1 MELAM
6 PSVAANG
13 IKLEYETFG
22 DSSSP
27 AFLLI
32 AGNGAQL
39 IYWEMEFCEL
49 LAKAGLHV
57 ICFDNRDAGL
67 STKFDETGVPDL
79 MAAFQA
85 AMAGKPVEAAYSL
98 DDMADDAVGLLD
110 ALGIAKAHICGLSM
124 GGMIAQV
131 VAYRHPDR
139 VLSLTCIMSNTGDP
153 QAPQGK
159 PEALA
164 AVMVPPPDGREA
176 YIAHNLRVWR
186 QIWSPGFPFEDERAQ
201 AFLENSYDRS
211 YYPQGAVRQN
221 MAILATGDRRASLAT
236 IKAPTL
242 MIHGADDPLI
252 PLEAGKEAARL
263 IPGAGLLIIEGMGH
277 DLPQGAWAQITAA
290 ISRHT
295 QRAGL

>member
-1 MELAM
+1 M
-6 PSVAANG
+6 PNVAVNG
-13 IKLEYETFG
+13 IRIEYDTLG
-22 DSSSP
+22 DRSSP
-27 AFLLI
+27 ALLLI

-39 IYWEMEFCEL
+39 IFWEVEFCEL
-49 LAKAGLHV
+49 LAASGLFV
-57 ICFDNRDAGL
+57 IRFDNRDAGL
-67 STKFDETGVPDL
+67 STKFDEAGAPDL

-85 AMAGKPVEAAYSL
+85 AMHGAPVESAYSL

-124 GGMIAQV
+124 GGMVAQV

-139 VLSLTCIMSNTGDP
+139 VLSLTSIMSNTGNP

-164 AVMVPPPDGREA
+164 AVMVPPPDERGA
-176 YIAHNLRVWR
+176 YIAHNLKLWR
-186 QIWSPGFPFEDERAQ
+186 QIWSPGFPFEDERAL

-211 YYPQGAVRQN
+211 YYPQGAARQN

-242 MIHGADDPLI
+242 VVHGADDPLI
-252 PLEAGKEAARL
+252 PVEAGKEAARV
-263 IPGAGLLIIEGMGH
+263 IPGAAFLIIDGMGH
-277 DLPQGAWAQITAA
+277 DLPQGAWAEITAA

-295 QRAGL
+295 KRAGL